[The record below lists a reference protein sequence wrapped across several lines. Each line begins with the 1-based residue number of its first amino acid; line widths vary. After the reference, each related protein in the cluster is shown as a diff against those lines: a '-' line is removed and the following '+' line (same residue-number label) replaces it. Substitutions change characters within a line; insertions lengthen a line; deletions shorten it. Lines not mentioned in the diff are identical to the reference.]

1 MGTRNGFPTPPAMGS
16 GGESP
21 PAPDAIK
28 MTAQRP
34 LGAIHAAALVVA
46 SMVGTGI
53 FTTTGV
59 LLMSLSS
66 PAVVLAAWAISGV
79 LALCGAAVYAE
90 LGAMMPRVGGEY
102 VYVSR
107 AFGPVAGFM
116 SGWVALIVGFAA
128 PTAGGAI
135 GFASYVNAVVP
146 SLPPKA
152 VAIALIVAVTALHMT
167 DVRLGG
173 RVQAG
178 LAGLVVAVI
187 VVFVVAAVASGRLSG
202 ANLAATVP
210 AAASAPARGAG
221 ALAAAGA
228 FAIALV
234 QVSYAYSGWN
244 GAAYVAGEV
253 RDPVRA
259 LPRALVLGTG
269 LVTVLYLALNVVYL
283 CAVPPGALAGQ
294 INVGH
299 IAAGALFGA
308 RGADVVS
315 SLIALTNA
323 GFVSAMLM
331 SGPRVAVAMGEDGAF
346 FRALGR
352 SNARGAPTR
361 AVGLQGALAIVAVL
375 TAKYDQLL
383 VYVGF
388 TLTLNAA
395 AAVLAAFVLRRR
407 EPADRPHSAL
417 GWPYSGVLFVALAAF
432 MIVLAVRERPW
443 ESAAALATLIAG
455 GGAYA
460 AWHRRHSRT

>member
-1 MGTRNGFPTPPAMGS
+1 MS
-16 GGESP
+16 Q
-21 PAPDAIK
+21 
-28 MTAQRP
+28 QRP
-34 LGAIHAAALVVA
+34 LGAVHAAALVVA

-59 LLMSLSS
+59 LLTSLSS
-66 PAVVLAAWAISGV
+66 AAVVLAAWAISGV

-107 AFGPVAGFM
+107 AFGPVAGFL

-135 GFASYVNAVVP
+135 GFASYVNAVAP
-146 SLPPKA
+146 ALPPKA

-173 RVQAG
+173 RVQTG

-187 VVFVVAAVASGRLSG
+187 VVFVVSALATGRLDV
-202 ANLAATVP
+202 ANLATSVP
-210 AAASAPARGAG
+210 TAQPAHAGGAIAS
-221 ALAAAGA
+221 AGA
-228 FAIALV
+228 FAIGLV

-244 GAAYVAGEV
+244 GAAYIAGEV

-259 LPRALVLGTG
+259 LPRALVMGTA
-269 LVTVLYLALNVVYL
+269 LVTVLYLALNITYL
-283 CAVPPGALAGQ
+283 CAVPPRALAGQ

-323 GFVSAMLM
+323 GFVSAMVM

-352 SNARGAPTR
+352 TNARGAPTR
-361 AVGLQGALAIVAVL
+361 AVALQGALAIVAVL
-375 TAKYDQLL
+375 TAKYDQIL

-407 EPADRPHSAL
+407 EPASTRPHSAL
-417 GWPYSGVLFVALAAF
+417 GWPYSGWLFLALATF
-432 MIVLAVRERPW
+432 MIVLAVRERPA
-443 ESAAALATLIAG
+443 ESAAALATLVAG
-455 GGAYA
+455 GAAYA
-460 AWHRRHSRT
+460 AWHRRRRRT